1 MNVFDVLAYI
11 AIVVMFGIVNKLWS
25 SLDTYFEKKA
35 ENLATKQDVTEITLK
50 TEQVQADFH
59 KILGRFDADLRFKY
73 EFYEKQ
79 YSELYSSL
87 FCMVCESESLRY
99 VLTRLSDEQIVFCE
113 IPIVEYEIY
122 NDGRESQEIEASICG
137 KMLNLISDKYVYASP
152 SLIKLAYALINT
164 EKFETT
170 VESAERRR
178 IFELHLKKEI
188 VRIILKDY
196 YWLREQLHLQENIDE
211 SGKVETGNFASI

>member
-11 AIVVMFGIVNKLWS
+11 AIVVMAAIVNKLWS

-79 YSELYSSL
+79 YSELYA
-87 FCMVCESESLRY
+87 V
-99 VLTRLSDEQIVFCE
+99 
-113 IPIVEYEIY
+113 
-122 NDGRESQEIEASICG
+122 
-137 KMLNLISDKYVYASP
+137 
-152 SLIKLAYALINT
+152 
-164 EKFETT
+164 
-170 VESAERRR
+170 
-178 IFELHLKKEI
+178 
-188 VRIILKDY
+188 
-196 YWLREQLHLQENIDE
+196 
-211 SGKVETGNFASI
+211 